1 MGRPSGPV
9 TGIGPPDVALL
20 DIGPEFALLDPDGD
34 AATGKDVGGILEF
47 IVPIK

>member
-1 MGRPSGPV
+1 MGSPSGPV

-20 DIGPEFALLDPDGD
+20 EFALLDPDGD

-47 IVPIK
+47 IAPMLFP